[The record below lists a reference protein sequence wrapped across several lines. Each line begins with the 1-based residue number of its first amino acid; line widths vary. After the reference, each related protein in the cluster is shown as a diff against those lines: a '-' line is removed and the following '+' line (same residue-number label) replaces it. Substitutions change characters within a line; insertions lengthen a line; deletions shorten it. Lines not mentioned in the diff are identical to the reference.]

1 MKLHRLVTTTSSD
14 IKLKTDI
21 SVVENALEKIEEL
34 DGVEFTWIK
43 NGERS
48 AGVIAQ
54 DVEKVLP
61 QAVKTVNDLNTE
73 EEYKTVKYDALH
85 ALLIEAVKEL
95 SARVKE
101 LESK

>member
-1 MKLHRLVTTTSSD
+1 MLYTFSTTTSSD

-21 SVVENALEKIEEL
+21 SVVENALEKVKKL

-54 DVEKVLP
+54 DVQEVLP
-61 QAVKTVNDLNTE
+61 QAVKEVNDLNGDDTHL
-73 EEYKTVKYDALH
+73 TVKYDALH

-101 LESK
+101 LENK